1 MTIKVEP
8 FEPKLTVD
16 FTPEEAQVLVNLI
29 DVAIRARGLEA
40 AQAGYELAAR
50 LQAAIKTAGAITST
64 SFTR

>member
-1 MTIKVEP
+1 MTIKVEA
-8 FEPKLTVD
+8 EPKLMVE

-50 LQAAIKTAGAITST
+50 LQAAINAGSK
-64 SFTR
+64 SLVRES

>member
-8 FEPKLTVD
+8 STPKLTVE

-40 AQAGYELAAR
+40 AQAGYEVAAR
-50 LQAAIKTAGAITST
+50 VQAAINAGLKT
-64 SFTR
+64 